1 MTKPFVSIVI
11 AVYNEEANIDRLL
24 QHLIPVLEKSK
35 YEIIFVNDGSKDNS
49 LSALT
54 THAEK
59 SKNIKVLSFSRN
71 FGQQMAF
78 TAGYAASNGDVVI
91 TMDADLQDPPEII
104 PELVRKWQDGHLI
117 VYAQRAVRHEGFF
130 KQATARFFYQFINA
144 LSEIPI
150 PQNVGDF
157 RLLDRKVVDVLNALP
172 EKGRFLR
179 GLVAWEGFSPGFV
192 SFNRPNREAG
202 ETNYP
207 LSKMISFAIQGIT
220 SFSTRPLHL
229 ATLAGFIASLF
240 GVAGILYAIIL
251 RIFFPSEFW
260 VTGWTAIFVAISF
273 FGGVQLI
280 TIGIIGEYIGKIYKQ
295 VQGRPLYIIEKEINL

>member
-1 MTKPFVSIVI
+1 MIKPFVSIVI

-24 QHLIPVLEKSK
+24 HHLTPILERYT

-49 LSALT
+49 LKLLT
-54 THAEK
+54 THARNDK
-59 SKNIKVLSFSRN
+59 HIKVRSFSRN

-78 TAGYAASNGDVVI
+78 SAGYEAAKGDAVI
-91 TMDADLQDPPEII
+91 TMDADLQDPPDVI
-104 PELVRKWQDGHLI
+104 PDMIQKWQEGHLI
-117 VYAQRAVRHEGFF
+117 VYAQRAVRHESFF
-130 KQATARFFYQFINA
+130 KQATAGFFYRFINA

-157 RLLDRKVVDVLNALP
+157 RLLDRKVVTILNNLP
-172 EKGRFLR
+172 EQGRFLR
-179 GLVAWEGFSPGFV
+179 GLVAWEGFNPGFV

-207 LSKMISFAIQGIT
+207 LSKMVSFALQGIT

-229 ATLAGFIASLF
+229 ATLAGFISSVL
-240 GVAGILYAIIL
+240 GVMGILYAIIL
-251 RIFFPSEFW
+251 RLFFTPEYW

-295 VQGRPLYIIEKEINL
+295 VQGRPLYIIEDDINL